1 MTVATVLSTSLFGMI
16 ISPLTPIIL
25 GFIAQ
30 QVRPTLDYTPPK
42 ILGST
47 EYIRGHPPVIRR
59 SGHRDFLPTRW
70 KRHKLGHREPRI
82 YARRILH
89 P

>member
-30 QVRPTLDYTPPK
+30 QSAADTGLHSPQNSGVHGIYPRPSAGYTTVRTPGFSSNS
-42 ILGST
+42 LET
-47 EYIRGHPPVIRR
+47 AQ
-59 SGHRDFLPTRW
+59 
-70 KRHKLGHREPRI
+70 LGHKEPRI